1 MANCLIVRK
10 SGGMAFEINKVA
22 ECLFSD
28 KIPTSQLYTTH
39 IFDVKKGEKY
49 MVVSTGQSQRGDI
62 TSAPNILDGAN
73 VEFEVMSENIALYA
87 HTKVSI
93 VKATA
98 TQITVRGYAGFS
110 MLFEI

>member
-1 MANCLIVRK
+1 MGNCLIVRK
-10 SGGMAFEINKVA
+10 SGGVFKINKVA
-22 ECLFSD
+22 EGFFDS

-39 IFDVKKGEKY
+39 TFDVKKGEKY

-62 TSAPNILDGAN
+62 TSAPNIMDGADI
-73 VEFEVMSENIALYA
+73 EFETISENLSLYA
-87 HTKVSI
+87 HTKVAI
-93 VKATA
+93 VKATS